1 MFIRNFLSEFF
12 SGPLPK
18 SMLLIG
24 LSGLKIWVY
33 VTSCKKLNLDFF
45 TNLTQTKFKTEP
57 MLGNGP
63 FLAYLAF

>member
-33 VTSCKKLNLDFF
+33 VTSCKNAELGFF
-45 TNLTQTKFKTEP
+45 YKSYPNKVQ
-57 MLGNGP
+57 NR
-63 FLAYLAF
+63 AYAR